1 MNVIQLFNQFPHFKD
16 TEELLSY
23 SLEHLPVP
31 DLTQIDN
38 FQVLPA
44 YQPNWSVHAFTL
56 FLEGPIYF
64 YPSIYA

>member
-44 YQPNWSVHAFTL
+44 YQPN
-56 FLEGPIYF
+56 
-64 YPSIYA
+64 